1 MKVWCE
7 NLFSP
12 RRTPSMCT
20 HQAQLSVFL
29 ICGWI
34 IILSKIS
41 HHCLCAWWMHI
52 KGPQYLVRKNVRFFQ
67 EQKNTSK
74 NLAGHRFGNLAQMCI
89 VGTYTALLD
98 SLRKVYYR
106 GIQNKTKQK
115 QVLELMVFFG
125 GVFSLWKKTNFF
137 EHQVLRSLDIL
148 VHRPVRGFNF
158 WTKVSSVFVKV
169 DNENESKILEN
180 AIWFF
185 VKPFFHWSFFTLC
198 QNQQKNGILQNG
210 VFKVYLTEIF
220 KITNFER

>member
-52 KGPQYLVRKNVRFFQ
+52 KGPQYLVPKNVRFFQ

-74 NLAGHRFGNLAQMCI
+74 NLAGHRLGNLAQMCI

-106 GIQNKTKQK
+106 GIQNKPKTSSRIDGF
-115 QVLELMVFFG
+115 LWRC
-125 GVFSLWKKTNFF
+125 FSPWKKRTFLGTKYWGLLIYLSIDLSEVLIF
-137 EHQVLRSLDIL
+137 EQKYHQFLLKWTMKMNPRFWKM
-148 VHRPVRGFNF
+148 PYGF
-158 WTKVSSVFVKV
+158 S
-169 DNENESKILEN
+169 
-180 AIWFF
+180 
-185 VKPFFHWSFFTLC
+185 
-198 QNQQKNGILQNG
+198 
-210 VFKVYLTEIF
+210 
-220 KITNFER
+220 